1 MRILKGAN
9 YLASWPPQAARATRR
24 HMEDHM
30 RKPVRLSRRTAIIG
44 AAALAAATAS
54 AVVLSGFASAS
65 SAAAGQA
72 APGLTQIGDW
82 EAEAVATA
90 GGQNFAASAQ
100 TFPIPLR
107 FAPAAHYVTS
117 PTASCPGSA
126 AHPLA
131 APGNLCV
138 YQQDSENVSAVTIF
152 KDAGPG
158 TGSDRW
164 GFSAVP
170 MSASSGPGA
179 VWGSWAVTA
188 P

>member
-1 MRILKGAN
+1 
-9 YLASWPPQAARATRR
+9 
-24 HMEDHM
+24 M
-30 RKPVRLSRRTAIIG
+30 RKPAHLSGRTAII
-44 AAALAAATAS
+44 AAAVLAAATAG
-54 AVVLSGFASAS
+54 AVALPGFADGSAT
-65 SAAAGQA
+65 AAHHKI
-72 APGLTQIGDW
+72 PGFTQIGDW

-90 GGQNFAASAQ
+90 AGQDFAASAQ
-100 TFPIPLR
+100 TFPVPLP
-107 FAPAAHYVTS
+107 FAPAASYVTS

-126 AHPLA
+126 AHPSA

-138 YQQDSENVSAVTIF
+138 YQEGSENVSAVAIF

-158 TGSDRW
+158 TGADRW

-170 MSASSGPGA
+170 TSVSSGPGA

>member
-1 MRILKGAN
+1 
-9 YLASWPPQAARATRR
+9 
-24 HMEDHM
+24 M
-30 RKPVRLSRRTAIIG
+30 RKPVRLSRRAAII
-44 AAALAAATAS
+44 AAAVLTAGTAAAVA
-54 AVVLSGFASAS
+54 LSGFAN
-65 SAAAGQA
+65 AAASARPTPRGF
-72 APGLTQIGDW
+72 TQIGDW

-90 GGQNFAASAQ
+90 AGQNFAAGAA
-100 TFPIPLR
+100 TFPIPLP

-117 PTASCPGSA
+117 PTRSCPGSA
-126 AHPLA
+126 AHPSA

-138 YQQDSENVSAVTIF
+138 YQAGRENVSAVTIF

-158 TGSDRW
+158 TGADRW

-170 MSASSGPGA
+170 MSAGSGPGA

>member
-1 MRILKGAN
+1 MR
-9 YLASWPPQAARATRR
+9 T
-24 HMEDHM
+24 
-30 RKPVRLSRRTAIIG
+30 PVRLSRRTAIIVAATG
-44 AAALAAATAS
+44 AAVA
-54 AVVLSGFASAS
+54 LSGFAAASAT
-65 SAAAGQA
+65 AARQA
-72 APGLTQIGDW
+72 APGLTQVGDW

-90 GGQNFAASAQ
+90 AGQNFAAGAA
-100 TFPIPLR
+100 TFPIPLP
-107 FAPAAHYVTS
+107 FAPAANYVTT

-126 AHPLA
+126 EHPTA

-138 YQQDSENVSAVTIF
+138 YQAGAENVSAVTIF

-158 TGSDRW
+158 TGADRW

-170 MSASSGPGA
+170 MSAASGPGA

>member
-1 MRILKGAN
+1 
-9 YLASWPPQAARATRR
+9 
-24 HMEDHM
+24 M
-30 RKPVRLSRRTAIIG
+30 RKPIRLSRRTAI
-44 AAALAAATAS
+44 AAAVLAAGTAG
-54 AVVLSGFASAS
+54 AVALPGLANGST
-65 SAAAGQA
+65 AARPAVHRLTHHR
-72 APGLTQIGDW
+72 LTQIGDW

-90 GGQNFAASAQ
+90 RGQHFAASAQ
-100 TFPIPLR
+100 MFPVPLP

-117 PTASCPGSA
+117 PTARCPGSA
-126 AHPLA
+126 AHPSA

-138 YQQDSENVSAVTIF
+138 YQAGSENVSAVTIF

-158 TGSDRW
+158 TGADRW

-170 MSASSGPGA
+170 TSAGRGPGA

>member
-1 MRILKGAN
+1 MRN
-9 YLASWPPQAARATRR
+9 
-24 HMEDHM
+24 
-30 RKPVRLSRRTAIIG
+30 PVRLSRRTTIIT
-44 AAALAAATAS
+44 AAVLAAGTAGV
-54 AVVLSGFASAS
+54 VVLPGFANGST
-65 SAAAGQA
+65 AARQA
-72 APGLTQIGDW
+72 VPGFTQIGDW

-90 GGQNFAASAQ
+90 GGQNFAASAA
-100 TFPIPLR
+100 TFPIPLPS
-107 FAPAAHYVTS
+107 APTAHYVTS

-138 YQQDSENVSAVTIF
+138 YQEGSENVSAVTIF

-158 TGSDRW
+158 TGADRW

>member
-1 MRILKGAN
+1 MRT
-9 YLASWPPQAARATRR
+9 LAHLP
-24 HMEDHM
+24 
-30 RKPVRLSRRTAIIG
+30 RRTVII
-44 AAALAAATAS
+44 AAAVLAAGTAAAVALSGLANAS
-54 AVVLSGFASAS
+54 ATSAP
-65 SAAAGQA
+65 QA

-90 GGQNFAASAQ
+90 GGQNFAAGAA
-100 TFPIPLR
+100 TFPIPLPIVPT
-107 FAPAAHYVTS
+107 ANYVTS
-117 PTASCPGSA
+117 PTAACPGSA
-126 AHPLA
+126 ARPLA

-138 YQQDSENVSAVTIF
+138 YQAGAENVSFVTIF

-158 TGSDRW
+158 TGADRW

-170 MSASSGPGA
+170 NSTSAGPGA

>member
-1 MRILKGAN
+1 
-9 YLASWPPQAARATRR
+9 
-24 HMEDHM
+24 M
-30 RKPVRLSRRTAIIG
+30 RKPVHLSRRTVTIAAAVLAAGTIG
-44 AAALAAATAS
+44 AVALP
-54 AVVLSGFASAS
+54 GFANGST
-65 SAAAGQA
+65 AARQA
-72 APGLTQIGDW
+72 VPGLTQIGDW

-100 TFPIPLR
+100 TFPIPLPS
-107 FAPAAHYVTS
+107 APAAHYVTS
-117 PTASCPGSA
+117 PTVSCPGSA
-126 AHPLA
+126 AHPSA

-138 YQQDSENVSAVTIF
+138 YQEDSENVSAVTIF

-158 TGSDRW
+158 TGVDRW

>member
-1 MRILKGAN
+1 
-9 YLASWPPQAARATRR
+9 
-24 HMEDHM
+24 M
-30 RKPVRLSRRTAIIG
+30 RKLVHLSRGTAII
-44 AAALAAATAS
+44 AAAVLATAT
-54 AVVLSGFASAS
+54 AVAVALSGFANAS
-65 SAAAGQA
+65 DTAARQ
-72 APGLTQIGDW
+72 APGFTQIGDW

-100 TFPIPLR
+100 TFPVPLP
-107 FAPAAHYVTS
+107 FAPTANYVTS
-117 PTASCPGSA
+117 PTAACPGSA

-131 APGNLCV
+131 TPGNLCV

-158 TGSDRW
+158 TGADRW

-170 MSASSGPGA
+170 MSASAGPGA

>member
-1 MRILKGAN
+1 
-9 YLASWPPQAARATRR
+9 
-24 HMEDHM
+24 M
-30 RKPVRLSRRTAIIG
+30 RKLVRLSRRTTLIAV
-44 AAALAAATAS
+44 AVLAAGTAG
-54 AVVLSGFASAS
+54 AVALSGLADGSAI
-65 SAAAGQA
+65 AVRHKGHM
-72 APGLTQIGDW
+72 LTQIGDW

-90 GGQNFAASAQ
+90 GGQHFAASAQ

-107 FAPAAHYVTS
+107 FVPAAHYVTR

-131 APGNLCV
+131 RPGNLCV
-138 YQQDSENVSAVTIF
+138 YKQDSENVSAVTIF

-158 TGSDRW
+158 TGADRW

-170 MSASSGPGA
+170 TSAASGPGA

>member
-1 MRILKGAN
+1 
-9 YLASWPPQAARATRR
+9 
-24 HMEDHM
+24 M
-30 RKPVRLSRRTAIIG
+30 RKPVRLSRRTAII
-44 AAALAAATAS
+44 AAAVLAAGIAS
-54 AVVLSGFASAS
+54 AVALSGFASAATT
-65 SAAAGQA
+65 AARQRP
-72 APGLTQIGDW
+72 PGFTQIGDW

-90 GGQNFAASAQ
+90 GGQHFAASAQ
-100 TFPIPLR
+100 SFVIPLP

-126 AHPLA
+126 AHPSA
-131 APGNLCV
+131 TPGNLCV
-138 YQQDSENVSAVTIF
+138 YKEASENVSAVTLF

-158 TGSDRW
+158 TGADRW

-170 MSASSGPGA
+170 TSARSGPGA

>member
-1 MRILKGAN
+1 
-9 YLASWPPQAARATRR
+9 
-24 HMEDHM
+24 M
-30 RKPVRLSRRTAIIG
+30 RKPVRLSRRTAAI
-44 AAALAAATAS
+44 AAAVLAAATAG
-54 AVVLSGFASAS
+54 AVALSG
-65 SAAAGQA
+65 AAHGSTTAAPQA

-100 TFPIPLR
+100 TFPIPLP

-126 AHPLA
+126 AHPSA
-131 APGNLCV
+131 TPGNLCV
-138 YQQDSENVSAVTIF
+138 YQGGSENVSAVTIF

-158 TGSDRW
+158 TGADRW

>member
-1 MRILKGAN
+1 
-9 YLASWPPQAARATRR
+9 
-24 HMEDHM
+24 M
-30 RKPVRLSRRTAIIG
+30 RKAARLSRSTAIIA
-44 AAALAAATAS
+44 AAALAAGTVA
-54 AVVLSGFASAS
+54 AVALSGFANAS
-65 SAAAGQA
+65 PAAARHT

-90 GGQNFAASAQ
+90 GGQNFAAGAA
-100 TFPIPLR
+100 TFPVPLP

-126 AHPLA
+126 AHPTA

-138 YQQDSENVSAVTIF
+138 YQAGSENVSAVTIF

-158 TGSDRW
+158 TGADPW

-170 MSASSGPGA
+170 MSASAGPGA

>member
-1 MRILKGAN
+1 
-9 YLASWPPQAARATRR
+9 
-24 HMEDHM
+24 M
-30 RKPVRLSRRTAIIG
+30 RKPVRLSRRTAII
-44 AAALAAATAS
+44 AAFVLAAATAG
-54 AVVLSGFASAS
+54 AVALPAFANGSTATTR
-65 SAAAGQA
+65 QA
-72 APGLTQIGDW
+72 VPGLTQIGDW

-100 TFPIPLR
+100 TFPIPLPS
-107 FAPAAHYVTS
+107 APVAHYVTS
-117 PTASCPGSA
+117 PTARCPGSA
-126 AHPLA
+126 AHPSA

-138 YQQDSENVSAVTIF
+138 YQEGSENVSAVTIF

-158 TGSDRW
+158 TGADRW

-170 MSASSGPGA
+170 MSASRGPGA

>member
-1 MRILKGAN
+1 
-9 YLASWPPQAARATRR
+9 
-24 HMEDHM
+24 M
-30 RKPVRLSRRTAIIG
+30 RKPIHLSRRAAVIAVAVLAAGTAGG
-44 AAALAAATAS
+44 AALSSFANASTTAARGT
-54 AVVLSGFASAS
+54 
-65 SAAAGQA
+65 
-72 APGLTQIGDW
+72 APGFTQIGDW

-100 TFPIPLR
+100 TFTIPLP
-107 FAPAAHYVTS
+107 FAPIANYVTS
-117 PTASCPGSA
+117 PTAVCPGSA
-126 AHPLA
+126 AHPSA

-138 YQQDSENVSAVTIF
+138 YQEDSENVSAVTIF

-158 TGSDRW
+158 TGADRW

>member
-1 MRILKGAN
+1 MRN
-9 YLASWPPQAARATRR
+9 
-24 HMEDHM
+24 
-30 RKPVRLSRRTAIIG
+30 PVHLSRRTAVI
-44 AAALAAATAS
+44 AAAVLAAGTAAVVALSGFATAS
-54 AVVLSGFASAS
+54 AT
-65 SAAAGQA
+65 AARQA

-90 GGQNFAASAQ
+90 GGQNFAAGAA
-100 TFPIPLR
+100 TFPIPLP
-107 FAPAAHYVTS
+107 FAPVAHYVTS
-117 PTASCPGSA
+117 PTAACPGSA
-126 AHPLA
+126 AHPSA

-138 YQQDSENVSAVTIF
+138 YQAGSENVSAVTIF

-158 TGSDRW
+158 TGADPW

-188 P
+188 L

>member
-1 MRILKGAN
+1 
-9 YLASWPPQAARATRR
+9 
-24 HMEDHM
+24 M
-30 RKPVRLSRRTAIIG
+30 RKLIHPSRRTVII
-44 AAALAAATAS
+44 AAAVLATATAS
-54 AVVLSGFASAS
+54 AVAMSGFANAS
-65 SAAAGQA
+65 PTAARQA
-72 APGLTQIGDW
+72 VPGLTQIGDW

-90 GGQNFAASAQ
+90 AGQNFAASAQ
-100 TFPIPLR
+100 TFPIPLP
-107 FAPAAHYVTS
+107 FAPTAHYVTS

-126 AHPLA
+126 ARPVA

-138 YQQDSENVSAVTIF
+138 YQAGSENVSAVTIF

-158 TGSDRW
+158 TGADRW